1 MHEKEIAMQII
12 EHVHLGVKNLA
23 KTEAFLIAALAEY
36 SRRGSGY
43 AQGYG
48 NWVHVGGADNY
59 IALTE
64 SEVDPDPNF
73 LRHIGLAVDDLDTVI
88 RRLEAAGYS
97 PSDASALDS
106 HPFRRRVYYLDD
118 NGIHWEFVQYLS
130 DDSGQRNDYTE

>member
-1 MHEKEIAMQII
+1 LYETEIAMQIL
-12 EHVHLGVKNLA
+12 EHVHLGVKSLA
-23 KTEAFLIAALAEY
+23 KTEAFLIAALCEY

-48 NWVHVGGADNY
+48 NWIHVGGADNY

-64 SEVDPDPNF
+64 SEVEPDPNF

-88 RRLEAAGYS
+88 SRLEAAGHS

-106 HPFRRRVYYLDD
+106 HSFRRRVYYLDG